1 MDKKALKRIIIF
13 VVVLTLISFITPWLF
28 TRPAFCDCLVFEGK
42 GEIGDVIGGIWGS
55 AIALIGV
62 GVTFLAFW
70 IQKKA
75 NDIQIAQFKETQQA
89 DRDYKDAEAKNRVML
104 MREDVRYMIFDLERQ
119 NGWMQQIQKYKEE
132 IESDYYACNTLKRT
146 ALDNYERIK
155 STPRIDLFAA
165 LNRMGYDE
173 PDKLIY
179 SFFSASD
186 FLSVSLNEIAQKSD
200 KYSKDIYEYSKKIL
214 GIFKSDNDQLV
225 LSINGFFKLGLISY
239 TQVQEFLT
247 ACNEEFTKNNINNP
261 TDVTRLVSLAKI
273 IQPILE
279 HWPANISYGSEKI
292 KIVSKLE
299 AIRRYD
305 IDATVAMGQQLEL
318 LDLAKIQFD
327 EQIAVLKRLEELL
340 NQKL

>member
-1 MDKKALKRIIIF
+1 MDKKALKWIIIF

-119 NGWMQQIQKYKEE
+119 NGWMQQIQKFKEE

-186 FLSVSLNEIAQKSD
+186 FLYVSLNEIAQKSD
-200 KYSKDIYEYSKKIL
+200 KYSIDIYEYSKKIL
-214 GIFKSDNDQLV
+214 GIFESDDNQLIE
-225 LSINGFFKLGLISY
+225 SITYDFGIIRNPNVK
-239 TQVQEFLT
+239 EFRRV
-247 ACNEEFTKNNINNP
+247 CYEESTKNSINNP
-261 TDVTRLVSLAKI
+261 TDVARLVFAAIK
-273 IQPILE
+273 IQPFFEQLQVPDDLE
-279 HWPANISYGSEKI
+279 YKKEMVVN
-292 KIVSKLE
+292 KLE
-299 AIRRYD
+299 AICRYD
-305 IDATVAMGQQLEL
+305 IDATVAKGQQLEL
-318 LDLAKIQFD
+318 LNIAKIQFD
-327 EQIAVLKRLEELL
+327 EQIAVLKRLEERL